1 MNLENVNTIYFLG
14 VGGIG
19 MSALARFFVAKGY
32 TVLGYD
38 RTESALTKELQSE
51 GVVVEYADDCL
62 LVQTLDRNTT
72 LVVRTPAVPDSQPQY
87 EWLRGHGFQIM
98 KRAEVLGWLTR
109 MAKSLCV
116 AGTHGKTTTST
127 LLAHILHQSNLGC
140 SAFLGGISNNYETNL
155 LIDTTSEY
163 VVTEADE
170 YDRSFHCLTP
180 YMSIITSMDADH
192 LDIYGTEEK
201 YRESFLHY
209 ASLVTNTL
217 VVKRGVDIPLD
228 NISARIYTY
237 AVNQDADFSA
247 QNVRFENGGI
257 VFDFYAPKCICAN
270 MHLNVPAWVN
280 VENSVAALAIALL
293 LGLSEKELRD
303 GLESFMGVYRRFN
316 QHVNSERVSYIDD
329 YAHHPEELRA
339 SINSVR
345 MLYPRRKIL
354 VVFQPHLFSR
364 TRDFSEGFA
373 SVLESADALFLL
385 PIYPARELPIPGI
398 TSEWLLSL
406 MHPHEDYKVVERQDL
421 KQQISKQIGRWVSER
436 ESVVVMTLGAGDIDR
451 LVNEIKQNLNIYETT

>member
-1 MNLENVNTIYFLG
+1 
-14 VGGIG
+14 
-19 MSALARFFVAKGY
+19 
-32 TVLGYD
+32 
-38 RTESALTKELQSE
+38 
-51 GVVVEYADDCL
+51 
-62 LVQTLDRNTT
+62 
-72 LVVRTPAVPDSQPQY
+72 
-87 EWLRGHGFQIM
+87 
-98 KRAEVLGWLTR
+98 
-109 MAKSLCV
+109 
-116 AGTHGKTTTST
+116 
-127 LLAHILHQSNLGC
+127 
-140 SAFLGGISNNYETNL
+140 
-155 LIDTTSEY
+155 
-163 VVTEADE
+163 
-170 YDRSFHCLTP
+170 
-180 YMSIITSMDADH
+180 
-192 LDIYGTEEK
+192 
-201 YRESFLHY
+201 
-209 ASLVTNTL
+209 
-217 VVKRGVDIPLD
+217 
-228 NISARIYTY
+228 
-237 AVNQDADFSA
+237 
-247 QNVRFENGGI
+247 
-257 VFDFYAPKCICAN
+257 

-421 KQQISKQIGRWVSER
+421 KQQISKQIGRWVSEG